1 MFDMIPL
8 LLQSNDEPY
17 CKRFPSPVKLLT
29 YLRLLRLGSR
39 PGHSVL
45 GQHGFFTV
53 SRIIDLFRPV
63 VFGTKVEEVGM
74 VYFSRCGA
82 MYERHSS
89 K

>member
-1 MFDMIPL
+1 MDQVDRSI
-8 LLQSNDEPY
+8 
-17 CKRFPSPVKLLT
+17 
-29 YLRLLRLGSR
+29 
-39 PGHSVL
+39 
-45 GQHGFFTV
+45 
-53 SRIIDLFRPV
+53 PV

>member
-1 MFDMIPL
+1 LAKASI
-8 LLQSNDEPY
+8 E
-17 CKRFPSPVKLLT
+17 
-29 YLRLLRLGSR
+29 LRIG
-39 PGHSVL
+39 VL
-45 GQHGFFTV
+45 EFFLSINSEGDV
-53 SRIIDLFRPV
+53 WFHPV